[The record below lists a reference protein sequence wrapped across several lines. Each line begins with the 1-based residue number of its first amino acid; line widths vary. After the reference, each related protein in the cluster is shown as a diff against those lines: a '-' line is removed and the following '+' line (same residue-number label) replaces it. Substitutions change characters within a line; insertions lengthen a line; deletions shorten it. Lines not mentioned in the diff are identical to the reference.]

1 MFGDLLSP
9 MHIIVLLL
17 VALLIFGPKRL
28 PEIGQGVGK
37 AIRDFKDTV
46 NGVTKP
52 SEGSTPPVPATV
64 TASPATAPEALTP
77 EASPATSQEVQK

>member
-52 SEGSTPPVPATV
+52 PEASSPPVAATV
-64 TASPATAPEALTP
+64 TASSATVSEALTS
-77 EASPATSQEVQK
+77 ETRVSASQEVQK

>member
-1 MFGDLLSP
+1 MFDDLLSP

-28 PEIGQGVGK
+28 PEIGQGLGK
-37 AIRDFKDTV
+37 AIRDFKETV

-52 SEGSTPPVPATV
+52 SVGGSPPVAATV
-64 TASPATAPEALTP
+64 IASSATGPEALTP
-77 EASPATSQEVQK
+77 EASPATSQEVPQ